1 MSWKIT
7 TLIENHPDTAESLI
21 CENGF
26 SLLIENE
33 QFKMLMDTGKSGA
46 FYDNALKMG
55 ESLTDLDCVMI
66 SHGHYDHAGG
76 LMRMME
82 ETGSQKKLYVGK
94 GFFDGKYCTNKE
106 GEKYYNGIQF
116 ERKQLN
122 EFPIIVEEVEQDCL
136 EIAKGVRI
144 HRNFEQI
151 VSYEH
156 WNPKFFLREEE
167 QYVQDTF
174 SDEMAL
180 TLDTKEGLVVIVGC
194 SHPGIVNILKTIV
207 GRTGQPIRG
216 VIGGT
221 HLMDADKERL
231 LKTMEDFK
239 AMGMEFI
246 GVSHCTG
253 DDNLKMIQESFGEYF
268 IFNCTGNII
277 KFD

>member
-7 TLIENHPDTAESLI
+7 TLIENHPDALDSFV
-21 CENGF
+21 CEHGF

-33 QFKMLMDTGKSGA
+33 CFKMLMDTGKSGA
-46 FYDNALKMG
+46 FYDNARKMG
-55 ESLTDLDCVMI
+55 ENLTDLDCVMI

-76 LMRMME
+76 FMRLMG
-82 ETGSQKKLYVGK
+82 ETGTQKKLYVGK
-94 GFFDGKYCTNKE
+94 GFFEGKYCTNKM

-122 EFPIIVEEVEQDCL
+122 KFQLVIEEVDQDCL

-144 HRNFEQI
+144 HRNFEQT

-156 WNPKFFLREEE
+156 WNPRFFLREGE

-180 TLDTKEGLVVIVGC
+180 TLDTKQGLVVVVGC
-194 SHPGIVNILKTIV
+194 SHPGIVNILRTIIH
-207 GRTGQPIRG
+207 RTGESIRG

-221 HLMDADKERL
+221 HLIDADGQRL
-231 LKTMEDFK
+231 LATMEDLK
-239 AMGMEFI
+239 KMGMEFI

-253 DDNLKMIQESFGEYF
+253 DENLKIIQESFGEHF
-268 IFNCTGNII
+268 IFNCTGNVIE
-277 KFD
+277 FH